1 MFPARAAAFILFSFL
16 TSMTLP
22 ADEAPLIIAHRG
34 ASQRA
39 PENTAS
45 SIKAAISLG
54 AKVIEF
60 DVRVTRD
67 GALVLFHDDKLERL
81 TGRPGTI
88 EASDWTELST
98 LDVGTW
104 FANGGFAGEKILAF
118 DDALKLCF
126 EAGVTPLIE
135 HKTGDAKPYAKVI
148 RSLEGADRVIVQS
161 FDWEF
166 LSDFQKEM
174 PTVPIGALGS
184 KVLTAEQLV
193 TLAGL
198 QPAWVGWKVG
208 DLTADDLPK
217 LRELGAKIA
226 LWTVNEPAV
235 ARTWVEL
242 GVDAIITDVPDVIA
256 AEWKR

>member
-1 MFPARAAAFILFSFL
+1 MFLVRASTFAVFSIL
-16 TSMTLP
+16 TSMTLS
-22 ADEAPLIIAHRG
+22 ADEAPVIIAHRG

-45 SIKAAISLG
+45 AIEAAITLG

-67 GALVLFHDDKLERL
+67 GELILFHDDELERL
-81 TGRPGTI
+81 TGRAGTI
-88 EASDWTELST
+88 EASDWAELST
-98 LDVGTW
+98 LDVGSW
-104 FANGGFAGEKILAF
+104 FVDGGFAGEKILAF

-135 HKTGDAKPYAKVI
+135 HKTGDAKLYAEVI

-161 FDWEF
+161 FDWVFLAEF
-166 LSDFQKEM
+166 RAEM

-184 KVLTAEQLV
+184 KALTSEQLL
-193 TLAGL
+193 TLTGL
-198 QPAWVGWKVG
+198 HSDWVGWKVG
-208 DLTADDLPK
+208 DLMADDLPK

-226 LWTVNEPAV
+226 LWTVNDPAV
-235 ARTWVEL
+235 ARTWVDL

-256 AEWKR
+256 AEWGL